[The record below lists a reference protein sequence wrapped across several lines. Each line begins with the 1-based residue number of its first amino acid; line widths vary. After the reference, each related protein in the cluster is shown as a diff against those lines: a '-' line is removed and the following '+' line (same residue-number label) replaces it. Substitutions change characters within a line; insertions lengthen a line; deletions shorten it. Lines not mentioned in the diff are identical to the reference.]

1 MAVSFR
7 NILSVI
13 LLTIILTTYA
23 HAQNLDTIIMQQG
36 SIVVDAC
43 AHPYGVVFDDGGPD
57 SNYSDNFSG
66 SLVIRSAPGETIT
79 IQGSYNTERNFDKL
93 IIYDGENAN
102 RVQILTVMSG
112 TGTIPATT
120 CYSGAVTIVFS
131 SDASINRPGFSIEYS
146 STSSTLGCINKP
158 YGLTISNVTTTS
170 AHIAWQADNP
180 ASTFVLTLGDN
191 TYTISDTSLDVMGLS
206 TGTNYQVQL
215 SDIADTGTFC
225 CHAYIRFYTH
235 CSIPHHLQY
244 DNLSAA
250 NVTCSYGTYSNP
262 YASIGIVDFGSLD
275 ARSRHTVHYDI
286 TETDLRTADQ
296 LHCVPNGYCSSVRL
310 GNWQTG
316 GEAESISYTFT
327 IDTTVYDMLLLKYA
341 AVMEEPS
348 HTVTEQPKFEFNL
361 YDADGN
367 TVNECYNA
375 TFVSSTELG
384 WNYGINNTILWKD
397 WTTVGVDLTPMHGQ
411 TITIMLSTYDCSH
424 SGHYG
429 YAYFVLDLDNKTML
443 TDACSTVENTF
454 RAPDGFNYQWY
465 RMGQEDDILSNAD
478 TLHVT
483 SEGIYQCRL
492 SFIGAPNDSAH
503 ANCYFTMNAFAGIRY
518 PYAQF
523 LPVGIDTNH
532 NCAVRQF
539 RFINNSYVTTD
550 PEHTHR
556 LQDRCESYLWVFD
569 DSVTTT
575 DINPFH
581 NFTPGMHNV
590 TLYAMLA
597 SGECSDSLTITVDA
611 GAYCYSYDTTYA
623 SICHDDSIVFY
634 DTVYR
639 TSGSFDRIVL
649 NPVTQIM
656 EVHTLIL
663 SVGYSATFDIDTFTV
678 QNNLPYQYHGMEFM
692 DDTDTSFLF
701 PAERPACDTIVSFHL
716 KVWPNLSET
725 ILHYICEGE
734 LPYTEGGFTFY
745 HDSTAT
751 TSYAGIH
758 GEDSLVTYSIHVVP
772 STDTIIYDTIVDIQL
787 PWYVW
792 DTVFNDSVDDYI
804 LVTTNEAGCDSTIHY
819 YLHIFWNGDHCDTT
833 LEYYNVVTPNGDG
846 KNDRF
851 VIGGLIENNC
861 FKYNELVIYN
871 RDGRQVYRAVNIY
884 DESQWWDPN
893 EGRCPD
899 GSYFYYFRAH
909 GVNIRTQHRGVIEVM
924 RNK

>member
-1 MAVSFR
+1 MAVLFR

-23 HAQNLDTIIMQQG
+23 HAQNLDTTIMQQG

-43 AHPYGVVFDDGGPD
+43 AHPYGVVFDDGGSD
-57 SNYSDNFSG
+57 SNYSNNFSG

-79 IQGSYNTERNFDKL
+79 IQGSYNTELNYDKL

-146 STSSTLGCINKP
+146 STGSTLGCINKP

-170 AHIAWQADNP
+170 AHIAWQAENP

-215 SDIADTGTFC
+215 SDIADTGAFC

-250 NVTCSYGTYSNP
+250 NVSCSYGTYSDP

-296 LHCVPNGYCSSVRL
+296 LHCVPNGYCTSVRL

-316 GEAESISYTFT
+316 GEAESISYSLT
-327 IDTTVYDMLLLKYA
+327 IDTTLYDMLILKYA
-341 AVMEEPS
+341 AVMEDPS
-348 HTVTEQPKFEFNL
+348 HTTTDQPKFEFAL

-367 TVNECYNA
+367 TINECYNA

-384 WNYGINNTILWKD
+384 WNYGATNNILWKD
-397 WTTVGVDLTPMHGQ
+397 WTTVGVDLVPMHGQ
-411 TITIMLSTYDCSH
+411 TITIRLSTYDCNF

-443 TDACSTVENTF
+443 SDACSMVENTF
-454 RAPDGFNYQWY
+454 RVPDGFSYRWY
-465 RMGQEDDILSNAD
+465 KLGQEDDTLSTAD

-483 SEGIYQCRL
+483 TEGIYQCRL
-492 SFIGAPNDSAH
+492 SFIGAPDDSAH
-503 ANCYFTMNAFAGIRY
+503 ADCYFTMNAYAGIRY

-523 LPVGIDTNH
+523 TAVAIDSTH
-532 NCAVRQF
+532 SCATRQF
-539 RFINNSYVTTD
+539 RFLNSSYVTSD
-550 PEHTHR
+550 PEHTTR
-556 LQDRCESYLWVFD
+556 LQNRCESYLWQFD
-569 DSVTTT
+569 EGTTST
-575 DINPFH
+575 EANPTH
-581 NFTPGMHNV
+581 TFTPGIHQV

-597 SGECSDSLTITVDA
+597 NGECTDSLTITLDA
-611 GAYCYSYDTTYA
+611 GEYCYSYDTVSA
-623 SICHDDSIVFY
+623 AICFGDSIEFY
-634 DTVYR
+634 GQIFDT
-639 TSGSFDRIVL
+639 TGSYTITFLDST
-649 NPVTQIM
+649 TQIM
-656 EVHTLIL
+656 MVQTLTLTVGNHT
-663 SVGYSATFDIDTFTV
+663 VIDLNEDV
-678 QNNLPYQYHGMEFM
+678 AQNQLPYQFNGIDYMQ
-692 DDTDTSFLF
+692 DADTSFLF
-701 PAERPACDTIVSFHL
+701 PAERPACDTILNLHL
-716 KVWPNLSET
+716 KVWRNQSET
-725 ILHYICEGE
+725 ITHYICESE
-734 LPYTEGGFTFY
+734 LPFTEGGFTFY
-745 HDSTAT
+745 HDSVAT
-751 TSYAGIH
+751 LSYAGIH
-758 GEDSLVTYSIHVVP
+758 GEDSTITYVIHVVP
-772 STDTIIYDTIVDIQL
+772 NTDTIIYDTIVDVQL
-787 PWYVW
+787 PWYVF
-792 DTVFNDSVDDYI
+792 DTVFNDSVADYI
-804 LVTTNEAGCDSTIHY
+804 YTTTNEGGCDSTIHY

-861 FKYNELVIYN
+861 FKYNELTIYN